1 MPPTKEP
8 ADSDPTKGLLESD
21 SDFSL
26 VLGGPLYQ
34 LYLRAHLSRPP
45 LDLLRR
51 RVVSISL
58 LCWLPLLL
66 VSVVQGHALHGV
78 PVPFLLDVEVHIRFL
93 AALPLLIVAE
103 SIVHKRIVIVV
114 RQFLERHI
122 IAPEDHRRFAE
133 IISSTMRLRNSIL
146 FEAVLLV
153 LCFTLGQWVWKGQLA
168 LKIPTWYEMNSGGE
182 SHLTA
187 AGYWYE
193 FLSLPIFRFI
203 LFRWYFRLF
212 LWYQFLWRVRGLPLH
227 LNLYHPDRAGGLG
240 FLSAS
245 IFAFAPVLLAHTTFL
260 AGFIGERIWHAG
272 ASLLDFKMEIV
283 GSLLFLL
290 LLVLTPL
297 SFFVGKLE
305 HARRVAGRE
314 YGVLASQYVDDFRR
328 KWTQHA
334 PRETEQL
341 LGTPDIQSL
350 ADLGNAFQSI
360 SKIRLLLFGKEETM
374 RLTVFLVLPLL
385 PLILTIVPLKQ
396 IVDWLMKLAF

>member
-1 MPPTKEP
+1 
-8 ADSDPTKGLLESD
+8 
-21 SDFSL
+21 
-26 VLGGPLYQ
+26 
-34 LYLRAHLSRPP
+34 
-45 LDLLRR
+45 
-51 RVVSISL
+51 
-58 LCWLPLLL
+58 
-66 VSVVQGHALHGV
+66 
-78 PVPFLLDVEVHIRFL
+78 
-93 AALPLLIVAE
+93 
-103 SIVHKRIVIVV
+103 
-114 RQFLERHI
+114 
-122 IAPEDHRRFAE
+122 
-133 IISSTMRLRNSIL
+133 
-146 FEAVLLV
+146 
-153 LCFTLGQWVWKGQLA
+153 
-168 LKIPTWYEMNSGGE
+168 
-182 SHLTA
+182 
-187 AGYWYE
+187 
-193 FLSLPIFRFI
+193 
-203 LFRWYFRLF
+203 
-212 LWYQFLWRVRGLPLH
+212 
-227 LNLYHPDRAGGLG
+227 LYHPDRAGGLG